1 MRPADG
7 WCHIIYL
14 FQSECVKNWILEKK
28 KLKKKVILRGKQKI
42 AAAVAE
48 ALPSVRFDVGITA
61 CAVHCVLN
69 DKTLKQS

>member
-1 MRPADG
+1 MAG
-7 WCHIIYL
+7 AILYIYFRVNVL
-14 FQSECVKNWILEKK
+14 RTGFWKKK